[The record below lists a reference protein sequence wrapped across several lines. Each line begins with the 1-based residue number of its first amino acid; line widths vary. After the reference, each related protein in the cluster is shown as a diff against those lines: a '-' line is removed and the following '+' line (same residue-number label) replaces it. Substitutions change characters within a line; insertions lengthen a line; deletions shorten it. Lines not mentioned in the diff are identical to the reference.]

1 MIKVGDRVKATR
13 RVGNRHVSDATGTV
27 MEAPDQESILVKFD
41 EDIGGNDRGREFWWL
56 SGRELVKLDAPE
68 QKPKFKIDDIIIGND
83 RANTYAITNKGV
95 TCRVV
100 GVSEKEK
107 DVIQVVVV
115 DDTPHPTRYWVN
127 VDCFDLVE
135 TQVPKLSGNSVTYMG
150 VTVDMNT
157 TDVSVETALLL
168 CIAKAKANLD
178 YGDIQEMVV
187 NMGTTKAGDII
198 KVVDAGKRY
207 STYYDWFDETNN
219 SELKSRFADQFEPL
233 RNDDK
238 LKVVAVG
245 KHGMT
250 SEILYACEDID
261 GSIFLIGSD
270 GVEKIK

>member
-13 RVGNRHVSDATGTV
+13 SVGNRHVRGATGTV

-56 SGRELVKLDAPE
+56 SSRELVKLDAPE
-68 QKPKFKIDDIIIGND
+68 QKPKFKIDDIIIGNR
-83 RANTYAITNKGV
+83 RADVYAITKTGV
-95 TCRVV
+95 KCRVV
-100 GVSEKEK
+100 GVRDGDWDNVE
-107 DVIQVVVV
+107 VVVV
-115 DDTPHPTRYWVN
+115 NDATCPTKYWVN
-127 VDCFDLVE
+127 ADYFDLVE
-135 TQVPKLSGNSVTYMG
+135 TLLPKISGKSVSYMG

-178 YGDIQEMVV
+178 YSDIKSMVV
-187 NMGTTKAGDII
+187 NMSTTKAGDII
-198 KVVDAGKRY
+198 KVIDAGKRY
-207 STYYDWFDETNN
+207 STYFDWFDETNN
-219 SELKSRFADQFEPL
+219 GELKSRFADQFEPL

>member
-1 MIKVGDRVKATR
+1 MIKVGDRVKAIR
-13 RVGNRHVSDATGTV
+13 SVGNRHVSGVTGTV
-27 MEAPDQESILVKFD
+27 VEAVDQGTILVKFD

-56 SGRELVKLDAPE
+56 SARELVKLDAPE

-83 RANTYAITNKGV
+83 RANTYAITCKGV
-95 TCRVV
+95 KCRVV

-127 VDCFDLVE
+127 ADCFDLVE
-135 TQVPKLSGNSVTYMG
+135 RLTPKISGKSVSYMG

-178 YGDIQEMVV
+178 YSDIKSMVV
-187 NMGTTKAGDII
+187 NMSTTKAGDII
-198 KVVDAGKRY
+198 KVVDAGKRNL
-207 STYYDWFDETNN
+207 TYYDWFDETNN
-219 SELKSRFADQFEPL
+219 GELKSRFADQFEPL

-245 KHGMT
+245 KHGTT

>member
-13 RVGNRHVSDATGTV
+13 SVGNRHVNGATGTV
-27 MEAPDQESILVKFD
+27 VEAVDQGTILVKFD

-56 SGRELVKLDAPE
+56 SARELVKLDVSE
-68 QKPKFKIDDIIIGND
+68 QKRKFKVDDIIIGND
-83 RANTYAITNKGV
+83 RADVYAVTKTGV
-95 TCRVV
+95 KCRVV
-100 GVSEKEK
+100 GVRDGDWDNVE
-107 DVIQVVVV
+107 VVVV
-115 DDTPHPTRYWVN
+115 NDATCPTRYWVN
-127 VDCFDLVE
+127 ADYFDLVE

-168 CIAKAKANLD
+168 CIAKAKARLN
-178 YGDIQEMVV
+178 YSDIQAMVFD
-187 NMGTTKAGDII
+187 MSTTKAGDII
-198 KVVDAGKRY
+198 KVIDAGKRY
-207 STYYDWFDETNN
+207 LTYFDWFDETNN

-245 KHGMT
+245 KHGTT
-250 SEILYACEDID
+250 SETLYACEDVD
-261 GSIFLIGSD
+261 GTIFLIGSD

>member
-13 RVGNRHVSDATGTV
+13 SVGNRHVSGVTGTV
-27 MEAPDQESILVKFD
+27 VEAPGQESILVKFD

-56 SGRELVKLDAPE
+56 SARELVKLDAPE

-95 TCRVV
+95 RCRVV

-115 DDTPHPTRYWVN
+115 DDTIHPTRYWVN
-127 VDCFDLVE
+127 ADCFDLVE
-135 TQVPKLSGNSVTYMG
+135 RLTPKISGKSVSYMG
-150 VTVDMNT
+150 VTVDMDT

-178 YGDIQEMVV
+178 YSDIKSMVV
-187 NMGTTKAGDII
+187 NMSTTKAGDII
-198 KVVDAGKRY
+198 KVIDAGRRY
-207 STYYDWFDETNN
+207 STYSDWFDETNN
-219 SELKSRFADQFEPL
+219 GELKSRFADQFEPL

-245 KHGMT
+245 KHCMT
-250 SEILYACEDID
+250 SEILYACEDVD
-261 GSIFLIGSD
+261 GTIFLIGSD
-270 GVEKIK
+270 GVKKIK